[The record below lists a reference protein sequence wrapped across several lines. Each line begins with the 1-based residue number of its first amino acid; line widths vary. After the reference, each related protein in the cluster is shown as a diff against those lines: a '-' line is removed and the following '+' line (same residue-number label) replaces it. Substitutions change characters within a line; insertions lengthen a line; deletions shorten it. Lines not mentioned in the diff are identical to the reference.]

1 MKKGYTLTELLAVI
15 AIIALIF
22 VLVFVNIVKKSNEFK
37 SQSSEKVK
45 ETIEASAKSYFYNNN
60 NLKQDAKI
68 NKFLVISYNDLKDN
82 GYLSD
87 RIMDVESYNQ
97 IDMQNSC
104 VCVRYNTST
113 YEYTFEAQE
122 PCSCNA
128 NSN

>member
-1 MKKGYTLTELLAVI
+1 MKKGYTLTELVAVI

-68 NKFLVISYNDLKDN
+68 NKKLEIKYSELKSN

-87 RIMDVESYNQ
+87 SIMDVESYN
-97 IDMQNSC
+97 QNSC

-122 PCSCNA
+122 SCSCNA